1 MYAFRSSPLYQSELR
16 SRDAIV
22 LPTFGMTVYLFET
35 VASIALDRMEHQ
47 VKTTTST
54 HGGRSSSLYAE
65 EAS

>member
-1 MYAFRSSPLYQSELR
+1 
-16 SRDAIV
+16 
-22 LPTFGMTVYLFET
+22 MTVYLFET